1 MRDSGLGGNGATG
14 QGAGNTSKLNVMS
27 KELFLSLYLPAIAI
41 SLGEGIATPVLPVY
55 AKSFGISFETAT
67 LVVILNGIGAWL
79 ATVPIGYMVDRFGRR
94 PVLLAGPLLM
104 AATAIMTAF
113 APTFGILLVCRFF
126 NGTAQQM
133 WQLSRLAM
141 ITDTGKDRERG
152 RMITWM
158 SQVSTFS
165 GLFSPA
171 VGGFIAT
178 YWGIRVPFF
187 FHAAMCILAIIPS
200 FRLAKETDPERTR
213 AASQGR
219 EKEKVPWREVF
230 RGMANPQMLAFFTA
244 QFMANFT
251 RGVNRGGLLNLYAAY
266 QYGAGAQTIGLM
278 ASANSF
284 LQLPLGFTTGYI
296 MDKWGRKQ
304 TIVPGFSLLFLA
316 MIFMTAT
323 AYFQMPFTIFV
334 AAYLCVT
341 FSQGITGG
349 NMQVMG
355 SDLAPAR
362 GRGQWIAV
370 WRFVAE
376 TGNQLSPTVF
386 ALVGAAFGYVGAFSI
401 VGFSSLSVALLV
413 GLLIRETVGSD
424 RGWHPEHAG
433 QLATAAT
440 NGEADKPALRPAVGA
455 GEPAKPA
462 AVPTHGDR

>member
-1 MRDSGLGGNGATG
+1 MRDRKHSGNGATG

-27 KELFLSLYLPAIAI
+27 KELFLSLYLPAMAI

-55 AKSFGISFETAT
+55 AKSFGISFEMAT
-67 LVVILNGIGAWL
+67 LVVILSGIGGWV
-79 ATVPIGYMVDRFGRR
+79 ATIPIGYMIDRYGRR
-94 PVLLAGPLLM
+94 PVLLAGPLLT

-113 APTFGILLVCRFF
+113 APTFGILLACRFF
-126 NGTAQQM
+126 NGAAQQM

-178 YWGIRVPFF
+178 YWDIRVPFF
-187 FHAAMCILAIIPS
+187 FHAAMCIIAIIPS

-219 EKEKVPWREVF
+219 EVEKVPWREVF
-230 RGMANPQMLAFFTA
+230 HGMANRQMLAFFTA

-251 RGVNRGGLLNLYAAY
+251 RGVNRGGLLNLYAVY
-266 QYGAGAQTIGLM
+266 QYGVGAQTIGLM

-296 MDKWGRKQ
+296 MDKWGRKR

-316 MIFMTAT
+316 MIFMTST
-323 AYFQMPFTIFV
+323 AFFQLPFTIFV

-341 FSQGITGG
+341 FSQGVTGG

-362 GRGQWIAV
+362 GRAQWMAV
-370 WRFVAE
+370 WRLIAE

-401 VGFSSLSVALLV
+401 VGLSSLSVALLV
-413 GLLIRETVGSD
+413 GLMIGETVGRD
-424 RGWHPEHAG
+424 RGWHPQHAG
-433 QLATAAT
+433 ESATSDT
-440 NGEADKPALRPAVGA
+440 NGKANEPAA
-455 GEPAKPA
+455 GTAEPAKPA
-462 AVPTHGDR
+462 AAP

>member
-1 MRDSGLGGNGATG
+1 MAG
-14 QGAGNTSKLNVMS
+14 QSAGNTSKLNVMS
-27 KELFLSLYLPAIAI
+27 RDLFLSLYLPALAI

-55 AKSFGISFETAT
+55 AKSFGISFGTAT
-67 LVVILNGIGAWL
+67 LVVILNGIGGWL
-79 ATVPIGYMVDRFGRR
+79 ATVPIGYMIDRYGRR
-94 PVLLAGPLLM
+94 PVLLAGPLLT

-126 NGTAQQM
+126 NGASQAM
-133 WQLSRLAM
+133 WQLARLAM

-158 SQVSTFS
+158 MQVATFG

-178 YWGIRVPFF
+178 YWDIRVPFF
-187 FHAAMCILAIIPS
+187 FHAAICIIAIIPS
-200 FRLAKETDPERTR
+200 FRLAKETDPERNR

-219 EKEKVPWREVF
+219 QVEKVPWREVF
-230 RGMANPQMLAFFTA
+230 RDMANPQMLAFFMA
-244 QFMANFT
+244 QFLANFT

-296 MDKWGRKQ
+296 MDKWGRKR

-316 MIFMTAT
+316 MLFMSAT
-323 AYFQMPFTIFV
+323 AYFRMPFAIFV

-341 FSQGITGG
+341 FSQGITSG

-355 SDLAPAR
+355 SDLAPAK

-376 TGNQLSPTVF
+376 TGSQLSPTVF
-386 ALVGAAFGYVGAFSI
+386 ALVGAAFGYVGAFTI
-401 VGFSSLSVALLV
+401 VGLSSLSVALLV
-413 GLLIRETVGSD
+413 GLMIRETVGRD
-424 RGWHPEHAG
+424 RGWHPEQAG
-433 QLATAAT
+433 GARDGET
-440 NGEADKPALRPAVGA
+440 N
-455 GEPAKPA
+455 KPA
-462 AVPTHGDR
+462 AP

>member
-1 MRDSGLGGNGATG
+1 MSDNGPGGQGAAG
-14 QGAGNTSKLNVMS
+14 QGAGNTAKLNVMS
-27 KELFLSLYLPAIAI
+27 RELFLSLYLPAMAI
-41 SLGEGIATPVLPVY
+41 SMGEGIATPVLPVY
-55 AKSFGISFETAT
+55 AKSFGIGLGTAT
-67 LVVILNGIGAWL
+67 LVIILNGIGSWV
-79 ATVPIGYMVDRFGRR
+79 ATIPIGYLMDRLGRR
-94 PVLLAGPLLM
+94 PILLAGPLITAAM
-104 AATAIMTAF
+104 AIGTAF

-126 NGTAQQM
+126 SGAAQQM
-133 WQLSRLAM
+133 WHLSRLTM

-158 SQVSTFS
+158 QQVSIFS

-178 YWGIRVPFF
+178 YWDIRVPFF
-187 FHAAMCILAIIPS
+187 FHAAICIVAIIPS
-200 FRLAKETDPERTR
+200 FRLAKETHPERAR
-213 AASQGR
+213 ATGR
-219 EKEKVPWREVF
+219 GRKIEQVPWREVF
-230 RGMANPQMLAFFTA
+230 RGMANSQMLAFFAA

-251 RGVNRGGLLNLYAAY
+251 RGVNRGGLLNLYAVY
-266 QYGAGAQTIGLM
+266 QYGVGAQTIGLM

-296 MDKWGRKQ
+296 MDKWGRKR

-323 AYFQMPFTIFV
+323 ALFHLPFKIFV

-362 GRGQWIAV
+362 GRGQWMAV
-370 WRFVAE
+370 WRLIAE

-386 ALVGAAFGYVGAFSI
+386 AIVGATFGYVGAFGI

-413 GLLIRETVGSD
+413 GLLIRETVGRD
-424 RGWHPEHAG
+424 R
-433 QLATAAT
+433 
-440 NGEADKPALRPAVGA
+440 N
-455 GEPAKPA
+455 
-462 AVPTHGDR
+462 